1 MHFRVSIIYIIQLT
15 HVLCIPIQD
24 VPIEKQLF
32 DNLSVKITREV
43 VSLIEPVQETGKK
56 KGRSRCRQRRK
67 QKKKEKQRQEKL
79 LQEVG
84 GTGTGGNVA
93 EGEEKSN
100 KAENEMNATS
110 SPSKDTCDNNET
122 LTKELDNVCLD
133 YNQQGGDVHTNDST
147 INEIGTALRLQEWE
161 KKTAAVH
168 LSPEEWNEKL
178 LQLSQEK
185 QNQQSEI
192 SSDDEDNNAVVG
204 EGAIL
209 LDTRNIYETR
219 VGHFGVPGLE
229 TLFPNTRK
237 FSSLPNALNTEE
249 AAAALAGKQVF
260 MYCTGE
266 LPGIITCISYCTLQL
281 NSAGPLSC
289 LVTIFYIL

>member
-84 GTGTGGNVA
+84 GTGTGTGGNVA

-192 SSDDEDNNAVVG
+192 SSDDEDNHAVG

-229 TLFPNTRK
+229 TLFPKTRK

-266 LPGIITCISYCTLQL
+266 LPGIITCILRLQL
-281 NSAGPLSC
+281 NSGGPLSC